1 MFSLSL
7 LLGVSPDV
15 FELASYII
23 KSILVKGFALCC
35 DQKYEKNDS
44 MKDHETILWKVITSH
59 MTRIMI
65 ETC

>member
-7 LLGVSPDV
+7 LPCVSPDV

-23 KSILVKGFALCC
+23 KSILVKGFALCR

-44 MKDHETILWKVITSH
+44 MKDHETILWKVITSL
-59 MTRIMI
+59 MTRMMI

>member
-7 LLGVSPDV
+7 LPCVSPDV

-23 KSILVKGFALCC
+23 KSVLVKGFALCR
-35 DQKYEKNDS
+35 DQKYEKNDR
-44 MKDHETILWKVITSH
+44 MKDHETILWKVIASH
-59 MTRIMI
+59 MKRMLI

>member
-7 LLGVSPDV
+7 FLCVSPDV
-15 FELASYII
+15 FELASYIK
-23 KSILVKGFALCC
+23 KSILVKGFVLCR

-44 MKDHETILWKVITSH
+44 MKDHETILWRVITSL
-59 MTRIMI
+59 MTRMMI

>member
-7 LLGVSPDV
+7 LPCVSPDV
-15 FELASYII
+15 FELTSFII
-23 KSILVKGFALCC
+23 KSFLVNGFALCH

-44 MKDHETILWKVITSH
+44 MKDHEMILWKVIASHITS
-59 MTRIMI
+59 MMI

>member
-7 LLGVSPDV
+7 LPCLSPDV

-23 KSILVKGFALCC
+23 NSILVKGFVLCR

-44 MKDHETILWKVITSH
+44 MKDPDMILWKVIASL
-59 MTRIMI
+59 MTGMMI

>member
-7 LLGVSPDV
+7 LPCVSPDV

-23 KSILVKGFALCC
+23 KSILVKGFVLCR

-44 MKDHETILWKVITSH
+44 MKDHEMILWKVIASH
-59 MTRIMI
+59 MTRMMI

>member
-7 LLGVSPDV
+7 LPCVSPDV

-23 KSILVKGFALCC
+23 KSILVKGFALCH
-35 DQKYEKNDS
+35 DQKYEKNYS
-44 MKDHETILWKVITSH
+44 MKDDETILWKVITSL
-59 MTRIMI
+59 MTRMMI